1 MVDEETFRSFK
12 VTTIFDQFNTCYYC
26 YTAEKPLPIL
36 GQFTTRIERK
46 GKSVRAGFIL
56 IKGNAECLMSCNTAQ
71 LLGVISVDVN
81 RINSPNIQR
90 SNERNK
96 SDNESQNFQC
106 SLENLYKRFPKLFSG
121 ELGCMKDIEVKL
133 DIDPSVRPTRQ
144 PQRPIAF
151 HLRDAVE
158 KELLKQIDQGIL
170 ERVDARSG
178 PTPWV
183 ANLVIVPKDRA
194 VRNSK
199 SVSSRPIKNAPA
211 DLTLGV
217 RLTCDSRAQNKAI
230 RRTRYPSKT
239 VEDLVYLV
247 NGATIFSKLDI
258 LKAFH
263 QMMLAEESRYLT
275 TITTHIGLLRYD
287 FIWVSQ

>member
-1 MVDEETFRSFK
+1 
-12 VTTIFDQFNTCYYC
+12 
-26 YTAEKPLPIL
+26 
-36 GQFTTRIERK
+36 
-46 GKSVRAGFIL
+46 
-56 IKGNAECLMSCNTAQ
+56 MSCNTAQ
-71 LLGVISVDVN
+71 LLGVISVDVK

-106 SLENLYKRFPKLFSG
+106 SLENLYKRFLKLFSG
-121 ELGCMKDIEVKL
+121 ELECMKDIEVKL

-170 ERVDARSG
+170 ERLDARSL

-183 ANLVIVPKDRA
+183 ANLVIVSKERV

-199 SVSSRPIKNAPA
+199 SVSSRPITNAPA
-211 DLTLGV
+211 VHLA
-217 RLTCDSRAQNKAI
+217 CDSRAHNKAI
-230 RRTRYPSKT
+230 RRTRYRSKN

-247 NGATIFSKLDI
+247 NRATIFSKVDI
-258 LKAFH
+258 LKAYH
-263 QMMLAEESRYLT
+263 KMMLAEE
-275 TITTHIGLLRYD
+275 
-287 FIWVSQ
+287 